1 MNTRRDDLLYWWP
14 VVARYG
20 GLAAALIDIT
30 YSAVTHTAPDAGALT
45 FFGSLTLVPI
55 IFERQE
61 RRNRKR
67 EEAEEESSM

>member
-1 MNTRRDDLLYWWP
+1 MSKDKRDDLLYWWP

-20 GLAAALIDIT
+20 GLAAAFVDIAYAT
-30 YSAVTHTAPDAGALT
+30 ITRTAPDAGALT

-55 IFERQE
+55 IFGQQD

-67 EEAEEESSM
+67 EEAEEE